1 MRNPLRWYDHLSLN
15 IYWLG
20 INIAS
25 GSITP
30 VILPFLVVLF
40 VPASQKNTYLATIRV
55 IGLAVAMLIQPMA
68 GMLSDR
74 STLRWGRRRPFIF
87 TGALLNILFLAV
99 VGASPLFLGFSL
111 DGFFQPTFGV
121 NTAYAVLLLGIV
133 LL

>member
-30 VILPFLVVLF
+30 VILPFLVAIF

-87 TGALLNILFLAV
+87 TGALLNIVFLAV
-99 VGASPLFLGFSL
+99 VGASPLFLGSSL
-111 DGFFQPTFGV
+111 DSFFQPTFGV